1 MKKTSRRK
9 DGRLERQI
17 TLHDA
22 ITGQSYRK
30 HVYAHTTV
38 ELEEKIRK
46 LKAQYSGLSHSRYT
60 VGSFV
65 QYYMDARRAND
76 RGTGTLDAY
85 DNLVKNY
92 IIGTNFAKMRMKS
105 VTVPACRQFLNSFQP
120 ADPNAEGSRTKQ
132 ALYTFCHMVFGQAW
146 REKAI
151 KENPWDFVDKPYH
164 EPAERLVLDNSQFEQ
179 LLAALPTDRMR
190 RLFRFAR
197 NTGMRRGEICGLSLK
212 DLRLEEGFVQVRTAQ
227 KLSHKQLIKGK
238 PKNKVSIRNVAI
250 PPTLVELIL
259 EQLQYLRHM
268 ATRTGIELTED
279 TPLWVGENL
288 KPYAPSSLSNAF
300 LRARRK
306 CGFPDAMSFHSL
318 RATVATYLAECNVN
332 AKKIQAKLGH
342 ATPTMTLTR
351 YVKNTPQM
359 QDGLTDLLDQL
370 EKGAPQKSS
379 ALQLTTILTTF
390 TQQNSTKNGEKQN

>member
-1 MKKTSRRK
+1 MKTSRRK

-22 ITGQSYRK
+22 ITGQSYTK
-30 HVYAHTTV
+30 HVYARDSW
-38 ELEEKIRK
+38 ELEEKVRK
-46 LKAQYSGLSHSRYT
+46 LKAQYSGLAHAGYT

-65 QYYMDARRAND
+65 AYYMKARRDND
-76 RGTGTLDAY
+76 RGTGTLDTY
-85 DNLVKNY
+85 DNLVRNY
-92 IIGTNFAKMRMKS
+92 IMGTKFSGMRIETVS
-105 VTVPACRQFLNSFQP
+105 VPACRQFLNSFRP
-120 ADPNAEGSRTKQ
+120 VDPNAEGGRTKE
-132 ALYTFCHMVFGQAW
+132 ALYAFLHMVFGQAW
-146 REKAI
+146 REKVI
-151 KENPWDFVDKPYH
+151 QENPWDYIEKPYH
-164 EPAERLVLDNSQFEQ
+164 EPEERTVLTNEQFEQ
-179 LLAALPTDRMR
+179 LLTALPTERMR

-197 NTGMRRGEICGLSLK
+197 NTGMRRGEICGIALK
-212 DLRLEEGFVQVRTAQ
+212 DLHLEDGFVQVRTAQ
-227 KLSHKQLIKGK
+227 KLAKKQWVNGK

-259 EQLQYLRHM
+259 EQLQYLQHLS
-268 ATRTGIELTED
+268 TRNGIALTED
-279 TPLWVGENL
+279 TPLWVSENME
-288 KPYAPSSLSNAF
+288 PYAASSLSNAF

-306 CGFPDAMSFHSL
+306 CGFPDSMSFHSL

-370 EKGAPQKSS
+370 EKGASQKSS

-390 TQQNSTKNGEKQN
+390 LQQKTTKNNE